1 MRLATLPVRP
11 IRHSGEPAYAYCARI
26 GATNGLKTLT
36 DCGYV
41 FGFRSFEII
50 QGKGLECVAELAGQ
64 DIAALSFDTA
74 KTAPDSVELRGE
86 RLFRRQW
93 SIASHCKVCP
103 GCVRQDVATPEQFRR
118 RFPRAWRRTFWDL
131 RAIDVCL
138 EHSARLIDA
147 CEACGEA
154 LSYENASV
162 GRCPLGHD
170 IARFICEA
178 VPEGETLGARYIMGR
193 LGFADRVASALL
205 DDLELG
211 RAITT
216 MEAVGRAA
224 MGIERFAEEASNA
237 SSGAILSAGFN
248 AMQGL
253 SERLPVI
260 LDGLVALSGQR
271 PWRWGLLK
279 AYGEFYEWVMDEPQ
293 SAVAHALRA
302 GIVEHAQ
309 ASDQVTFKAN
319 TNVAGVVMAT
329 SKYVPLAEAA
339 AECGMGTE
347 RFRRFC
353 EAQGVLPSAR
363 LRQGES
369 ARISRAFVDQFKD
382 MVSECFNAT
391 ELEIALG
398 VSSAAARA
406 IVDAGLVDP
415 ILPAEQRRELKFNIA
430 LFSVQSVRRL
440 IDDLAA
446 RIELSGENLTALPK
460 AAATVR
466 FATSKAVELVLSG
479 RLSIRG
485 YDGSAPGLQAFLID
499 RSELSKAIGKQL
511 SDEYV
516 PITVAADQIG
526 IKGETARALRDHN
539 LLDTTR
545 HRNSLL
551 VRRDTLQKFVDDHV
565 TSQSLAAKGGFGSAS
580 AATKQLKKVGLSP
593 ILPVELARQ
602 AIFRRSDAEAALDRW
617 HRLESGAPRAT
628 EH

>member
-1 MRLATLPVRP
+1 MRVATLPVRP
-11 IRHSGEPAYAYCARI
+11 IRHQGEPAYAYCARI
-26 GATNGLKTLT
+26 GATNGLKTLS

-50 QGKGLECVAELAGQ
+50 QGKNLESVAELAGQ
-64 DIAALSFDTA
+64 DLVALSFDTA
-74 KTAPDSVELRGE
+74 RTAPDSVELRGE
-86 RLFRRQW
+86 RLFRKQW
-93 SIASHCKVCP
+93 TIASQCKVCP
-103 GCVRQDVATPEQFRR
+103 ACVRHDLAAPEQFRR
-118 RFPRAWRRTFWDL
+118 RFPRAWRRTFWDI
-131 RAIDVCL
+131 RAIDICV

-147 CEACGEA
+147 CEACGDA
-154 LSYENASV
+154 LSYENASI
-162 GRCPLGHD
+162 GRCPRGHD
-170 IARFICEA
+170 VAQFICEA
-178 VPEGETLGARYIMGR
+178 VPGCEAVGARYILGR
-193 LGFADRVASALL
+193 LGFADRVAAAFL

-224 MGIERFAEEASNA
+224 MGIERHAEEASRA
-237 SSGAILSAGFN
+237 SSGSLLSAGFE
-248 AMQGL
+248 AIQRL
-253 SERLPVI
+253 PERLPAT
-260 LDGLVALSGQR
+260 LDGLVAMSEQR

-279 AYGEFYEWVMDEPQ
+279 AYGEFYEWLMDEPP
-293 SAVAHALRA
+293 SAIVDELRA
-302 GIVEHAQ
+302 GIVAHAQ
-309 ASDQVTFKAN
+309 TSDRVTFKAN
-319 TNVAGVVMAT
+319 TNVAGVVMAS

-353 EAQGVLPSAR
+353 EAQGVLQTTR

-369 ARISRAFVDQFKD
+369 AKVSRAFVDQLKD
-382 MVSECFNAT
+382 MIAECFNAT

-406 IVDAGLVDP
+406 IVEAGFVDP
-415 ILPAEQRRELKFNIA
+415 IVPADQRREFKFNIA

-446 RIELSGENLTALPK
+446 RTKLGGENLTPLPK
-460 AAATVR
+460 AAATLR
-466 FATSKAVELVLSG
+466 FATSKAIALVLSG
-479 RLSIRG
+479 RLPIRG
-485 YDGSAPGLQAFLID
+485 YDGSAPGLQAFLVD
-499 RSELSKAIGKQL
+499 RSELSQAIGQQL
-511 SDEYV
+511 SDEFV
-516 PITVAADQIG
+516 PITVAADKIG

-539 LLDTTR
+539 LLDATR

-551 VRRDTLQKFVDDHV
+551 VRRDSLQKFVDDHV

-580 AATKQLKKVGLSP
+580 AATKQLRKVGLSP

-602 AIFRRSDAEAALDRW
+602 AIFRRSDAEAALERW
-617 HRLESGAPRAT
+617 QRRESGATSAT

>member
-11 IRHSGEPAYAYCARI
+11 IRNLGEPAYAYCARI

-50 QGKGLECVAELAGQ
+50 QGKDLQCVGGLSGQ
-64 DIAALSFDTA
+64 DVAALSFDTA
-74 KTAPDSVELRGE
+74 RTAPDSVELRGE
-86 RLFRRQW
+86 RLFRKQW
-93 SIASHCKVCP
+93 TIASQCKVCP
-103 GCVRQDVATPEQFRR
+103 ACVRQDLAAPEQFRR
-118 RFPRAWRRTFWDL
+118 RFPRAWRRTFWDI
-131 RAIDVCL
+131 RAIDVCV
-138 EHSARLIDA
+138 EHSARLINA

-154 LSYENASV
+154 LSYENCSV
-162 GRCPLGHD
+162 GRCPQGHD
-170 IARFICEA
+170 IAQFICEA
-178 VPEGETLGARYIMGR
+178 VPECETVGARYILGR
-193 LGFADRVASALL
+193 LGFASRIASAFL
-205 DDLELG
+205 DELELG
-211 RAITT
+211 RTIST

-224 MGIERFAEEASNA
+224 MGIDRHAEMASSA
-237 SSGAILSAGFN
+237 SSGAILSAGFETI
-248 AMQGL
+248 QRL
-253 SERLPVI
+253 PERLPAT
-260 LDGLVALSGQR
+260 LDRLVAMSEQR

-279 AYGEFYEWVMDEPQ
+279 AYGEFYQWVMDEPQ
-293 SAVAHALRA
+293 SVIVDALRA
-302 GIVEHAQ
+302 GIVAHAHN
-309 ASDQVTFKAN
+309 SDRVTFKAN
-319 TNVAGVVMAT
+319 TNVAGVLMAS

-339 AECGMGTE
+339 AECGMGTD

-353 EAQGVLPSAR
+353 EAHCVLQTTR

-369 ARISRAFVDQFKD
+369 AKISRAFVDQLKD
-382 MVSECFNAT
+382 MISECFNAT

-406 IVDAGLVDP
+406 IAEAGLVDP
-415 ILPAEQRRELKFNIA
+415 IVPAEQRRELGFNIA

-446 RIELSGENLTALPK
+446 RIQLGGDKLAALPK
-460 AAATVR
+460 AAATLR

-479 RLSIRG
+479 RLPIRG

-499 RSELSKAIGKQL
+499 RSELSKAIGQQL
-511 SDEYV
+511 SDEFV
-516 PITVAADQIG
+516 PITVAADKIG
-526 IKGETARALRDHN
+526 IKGETARALREHN
-539 LLDTTR
+539 LLAATR

-551 VRRDTLQKFVDDHV
+551 VRRDTLQKFVDDHM
-565 TSQSLAAKGGFGSAS
+565 TSQSLAAQGGFGSAS

-602 AIFRRSDAEAALDRW
+602 AIFRRTDAEAALDRW
-617 HRLESGAPRAT
+617 QRRESGAPRAT